1 MDLLASRPGL
11 IAVTLAYVL
20 VIHLAHAEYLGI
32 RWAYFGFNYDAFSAG
47 DFAYVLTLSIIGAL
61 VLPKSMTTPS
71 SVVLWQLYVIVYV
84 PTITITMALTPSA
97 FAQYGLALAALGL
110 GFAAACR
117 IAGSERRSAAAGG
130 DLPSTTLEYAVFA
143 VWVVGS
149 LLLIVLYRD
158 LITFSA
164 LDDIYA
170 QRSLTSA
177 EVGTGVAYVR
187 TYYSGVLSPLLI
199 IVGLRRRNWLFLTA
213 GLSGIV
219 LTYAIDAQKITLVMA
234 VAIIALDR
242 LYSIRE
248 AWHSLAALTAYLCAL
263 IAGLVLL
270 YVVAGGE
277 MPFPGGQTTLD
288 IAVFRM
294 IAIPGLT
301 FTQYADLF
309 GDQGLTYWSNTRG
322 ISLVVPP
329 PAAFANDPSWPSL
342 GYIVG
347 EHYYGS
353 RLVNA
358 NANPFSGEG
367 VAAAGPIGVVVIGC
381 VLGVWLRILDW
392 TARGWDP
399 RFAALVLVPVGLSL
413 TNGHLATVLVSF
425 GGAMWPIFFLFAR
438 RRTGGSSRW
447 VQSGEGAA
455 MRKAMGN
462 DLARITA
469 P

>member
-1 MDLLASRPGL
+1 
-11 IAVTLAYVL
+11 
-20 VIHLAHAEYLGI
+20 
-32 RWAYFGFNYDAFSAG
+32 
-47 DFAYVLTLSIIGAL
+47 
-61 VLPKSMTTPS
+61 
-71 SVVLWQLYVIVYV
+71 
-84 PTITITMALTPSA
+84 
-97 FAQYGLALAALGL
+97 
-110 GFAAACR
+110 
-117 IAGSERRSAAAGG
+117 
-130 DLPSTTLEYAVFA
+130 
-143 VWVVGS
+143 
-149 LLLIVLYRD
+149 
-158 LITFSA
+158 